1 MPNNFRTLLTTT
13 AVLAALAGGFVLNAY
28 ADPPNSRSSGGMMQ
42 GGQGGMQNMMGMMNM
57 MGQMTPNSQSSG
69 GMMQGGQGGMP
80 NMMGMMNMMGQM
92 SQMRETFNNQ
102 MKEMPQHPGPGKPE

>member
-42 GGQGGMQNMMGMMNM
+42 GGQGGM
-57 MGQMTPNSQSSG
+57 
-69 GMMQGGQGGMP
+69 P

-92 SQMRETFNNQ
+92 SQMREIFNNQ